1 MKTERYILFI
11 FIRRMN
17 GTNDVRVSVGRT
29 ALKMDTS
36 TISDL
41 TNNHTHRLRSARL
54 PVKGAHLLGHS
65 TSKETLTG

>member
-1 MKTERYILFI
+1 MLLTIIYLGVF
-11 FIRRMN
+11 
-17 GTNDVRVSVGRT
+17 VSVGRT
-29 ALKMDTS
+29 ALKMDT

-41 TNNHTHRLRSARL
+41 TNNHTDSRSARL